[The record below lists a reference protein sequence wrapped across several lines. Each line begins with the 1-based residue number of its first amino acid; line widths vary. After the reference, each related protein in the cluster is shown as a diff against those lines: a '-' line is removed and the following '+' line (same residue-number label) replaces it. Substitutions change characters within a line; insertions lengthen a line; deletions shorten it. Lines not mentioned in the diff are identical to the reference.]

1 MAVVV
6 TAEATAAAIILFMD
20 YPSLVLYPFNYR
32 IPRTQ
37 RKYIIRRGESRRLN
51 PMQRGLP
58 IVLIACLAALGGLG
72 WAAYVLL
79 PQHFGGA
86 TQRMVEVTIGA
97 TRLRLD
103 AAYLRNQENR
113 DDGRLGGHLGELV
126 IAASFDSFRPAP
138 PIGPLRPDMMQADPY
153 LIVMTLRPADPKL
166 DPADRTAKLYARFLE
181 SDTWSNPGGL
191 VMRRFTKG
199 SPYASEELY
208 IAPPEG
214 RQFAA
219 RCMRPTQPHD
229 GLPDTCIAET
239 RVENLDINI
248 RFSPDLL
255 VDWDKLLRG
264 VQGLVLSMA
273 R

>member
-1 MAVVV
+1 
-6 TAEATAAAIILFMD
+6 
-20 YPSLVLYPFNYR
+20 
-32 IPRTQ
+32 
-37 RKYIIRRGESRRLN
+37 
-51 PMQRGLP
+51 MQRGCS
-58 IVLIACLAALGGLG
+58 IVLFALVIALGGLG

-79 PQHFGGA
+79 PQSFSGA
-86 TQRMVEVTIGA
+86 QARMVEVSVGPTQ
-97 TRLRLD
+97 LRLD
-103 AAYLRNQENR
+103 PAYLRRTEDR
-113 DDGRLGGHLGELV
+113 EGGRMNELV

-138 PIGPLRPDMMQADPY
+138 PVGPLRPGMMQADPN
-153 LIVMTLRPADPKL
+153 LIVMTVRPADPAL
-166 DPADRTAKLYARFLE
+166 APADRTAKLYARFLE

-191 VMRRFTKG
+191 VMRRFTKN
-199 SPYASEELY
+199 SPYATEELY

-219 RCMRPTQPHD
+219 RCMRPAQPHD

-239 RVENLDINI
+239 RVQNLDVSI

>member
-1 MAVVV
+1 
-6 TAEATAAAIILFMD
+6 
-20 YPSLVLYPFNYR
+20 
-32 IPRTQ
+32 
-37 RKYIIRRGESRRLN
+37 
-51 PMQRGLP
+51 MQRGRS
-58 IVLIACLAALGGLG
+58 IVLFALVIALGGLG

-79 PQHFGGA
+79 PQSFSGA
-86 TQRMVEVTIGA
+86 PARMVEVSVGPA
-97 TRLRLD
+97 LLRLD
-103 AAYLRNQENR
+103 PSYLRRPEDR
-113 DDGRLGGHLGELV
+113 EGGRLGELV
-126 IAASFDSFRPAP
+126 IAANFDSFRPAP
-138 PIGPLRPDMMQADPY
+138 PIGPLRPGMMQADPN
-153 LIVMTLRPADPKL
+153 LIVMTVRPSDPAL

-191 VMRRFTKG
+191 VMRRFTKS

-219 RCMRPTQPHD
+219 RCMRPVQPHD

-239 RVENLDINI
+239 RVQNLDVNI

-264 VQGLVLSMA
+264 VQGLVLSME

>member
-1 MAVVV
+1 MA
-6 TAEATAAAIILFMD
+6 ATAAIILFMD
-20 YPSLVLYPFNYR
+20 YPLTRPLNRLNYR
-32 IPRTQ
+32 IPRAQ
-37 RKYIIRRGESRRLN
+37 RKYIIGRSESRRLH
-51 PMQRGLP
+51 PMQRGFP
-58 IVLIACLAALGGLG
+58 IVLVVFLAALGGLG
-72 WAAYVLL
+72 WAGYVLL
-79 PQHFGGA
+79 PQYFAGA
-86 TQRMVEVTIGA
+86 TGRMVEVTVGPS
-97 TRLRLD
+97 RLRLD
-103 AAYLRNQENR
+103 SSYLRHQEDR
-113 DDGRLGGHLGELV
+113 DGERLDGGRLGELV

-138 PIGPLRPDMMQADPY
+138 PIGPLRPGMMQADPD
-153 LIVMTLRPADPKL
+153 LIVMTLRPADPAL

-219 RCMRPTQPHD
+219 RCMRPVQPHD
-229 GLPDTCIAET
+229 GLPDTCVAET
-239 RVENLDINI
+239 RVENLDVNI

-255 VDWDKLLRG
+255 VNWDRVLRG